1 MNINATVPENPLGK
15 HWLVEFYGCP
25 PVRLSGVKEVEQ
37 ILCEAASEAG
47 ATIVE
52 TRFHQFAPWGVS
64 GIVIIQ
70 ESHLS
75 IHTWPEHGFAA
86 FDLFT
91 CDAEIL
97 ADKTLALLKTAF
109 GAAHMVVRQFDRGDA
124 QLLEA
129 YSSKM

>member
-1 MNINATVPENPLGK
+1 MKMANAPLGK

-25 PVRLSGVKEVEQ
+25 AARLSGVKEVEQ
-37 ILCEAASEAG
+37 ALCDAALQAG

-91 CDAEIL
+91 CDADLL
-97 ADKTLALLKTAF
+97 ADKTLDFLKTAF
-109 GAAHMVVRQFDRGDA
+109 GASKMIVRAFDRGDA
-124 QLLEA
+124 QLLDA
-129 YSSKM
+129 YASKI

>member
-1 MNINATVPENPLGK
+1 MIKAPLGK

-25 PVRLSGVKEVEQ
+25 ATCLSGVKEVEQ
-37 ILCEAASEAG
+37 TLCEAAIQAG

-52 TRFHQFAPWGVS
+52 MRFHQFAPWGVS

-91 CDAEIL
+91 CDASL
-97 ADKTLALLKTAF
+97 PADKTLEFLKTAF
-109 GAAHMVVRQFDRGDA
+109 GATHMTVRPFDRGDA
-124 QLLEA
+124 QLLDV
-129 YSSKM
+129 YSSKI

>member
-1 MNINATVPENPLGK
+1 MKNEMIKAPLGK

-25 PVRLSGVKEVEQ
+25 AERLSGVKEVELA
-37 ILCEAASEAG
+37 LCDAAIQAG

-91 CDAEIL
+91 CDAGLL
-97 ADKTLALLKTAF
+97 ADKTLDFLKTAF
-109 GAAHMVVRQFDRGDA
+109 GAARMVVRPFDRGDA
-124 QLLEA
+124 QLLDA
-129 YSSKM
+129 YASKI

>member
-1 MNINATVPENPLGK
+1 MNNTPLGK

-25 PVRLSGVKEVEQ
+25 ADRLSSVPKVEQ
-37 ILCEAASEAG
+37 ALCDAAVQAG

-86 FDLFT
+86 FDFFT
-91 CDAEIL
+91 CDTGL
-97 ADKTLALLKTAF
+97 MADKTLEFLREAF
-109 GAAHMVVRQFDRGDA
+109 SAAQMVVRPFDRGDM
-124 QLLEA
+124 QLIER
-129 YSSKM
+129 YGSKM